1 MLQAIGKTKVN
12 WPSAVV
18 YLVQTA
24 DAVRLGVGVGDAGRL
39 AVALE
44 LDSAGA
50 AVVVVDVALG
60 LDSAGAVVA
69 EVGGGAAGWP
79 QPASSKATRKAA
91 ETATPDVADLLMSPS
106 KDR

>member
-1 MLQAIGKTKVN
+1 MLQAIGKSKVN

-24 DAVRLGVGVGDAGRL
+24 DAVRLGVGVDDAGRL
-39 AVALE
+39 GVELE

-50 AVVVVDVALG
+50 VVV
-60 LDSAGAVVA
+60 

-79 QPASSKATRKAA
+79 QPASSKATRNAA